1 MTLAILCPG
10 QGHQH
15 PGMFALF
22 EHDSNART
30 VLDDAA
36 SALGADPRAWLREPG
51 ALHRNRIAQPL
62 ICVVQLAAWRA
73 LRDRLPRVSAFAGY
87 SVGEL
92 ASYGCAD
99 ALDTPDLCRLAQA
112 RARMMD
118 DANRADPGKLLALH
132 GVGIQEL
139 TALCAGRDAWP
150 AIVLDDTSFVVGGRV
165 DAIDALAD
173 AARAQGARVHCLSVD
188 VPSHTPLLAG
198 AIAPFRAALE
208 ASRLRNP
215 SIPVF
220 AGIGAS
226 LVTRRS
232 RAIDVLSRQLAQPI
246 EWARVMQALRE
257 RGCRVFLELPPGNA
271 LSRMMRER
279 FADVEARAVDD
290 FRSLDGIA
298 AWAQSRLA

>member
-15 PGMFALF
+15 PGMLGLF
-22 EHDSNART
+22 EHDSNAHA

-36 SALGADPRAWLREPG
+36 DALGADPRAWLREPG
-51 ALHRNRIAQPL
+51 TIHRNRIAQPL
-62 ICVVQLAAWRA
+62 ICVAQLAAWRA
-73 LRDRLPRVSAFAGY
+73 LRDRLPRVSAIAGY

-92 ASYGCAD
+92 ASYACAG
-99 ALDTPDLCRLAQA
+99 ALDAPDLCRLAQA

-118 DANRADPGKLLALH
+118 EANRGDPGKLLAVH
-132 GVGIQEL
+132 GVGIQAL
-139 TALCAGRDAWP
+139 AALCAGRDAWP
-150 AIVLDDTSFVVGGRV
+150 AIIVDERSFVVGGRV
-165 DAIDALAD
+165 DAIDALEK
-173 AARAQGARVHCLSVD
+173 AAHAHGARVQCLSVG
-188 VPSHTPLLAG
+188 VASHTPLIAG

-208 ASRLRNP
+208 ASRLRDP
-215 SIPVF
+215 SIPVY
-220 AGIGAS
+220 AGIDAS

-232 RAIDVLSRQLAQPI
+232 DAINVLSRQLAQRI

-257 RGCRVFLELPPGNA
+257 RGCRVFVELPPGNA

-298 AWAQSRLA
+298 SWAQCRLA

>member
-15 PGMFALF
+15 SGMLGLF
-22 EHDSNART
+22 EHDSNARA
-30 VLDDAA
+30 VLDDATD
-36 SALGADPRAWLREPG
+36 ALGADPRAWLREP
-51 ALHRNRIAQPL
+51 AAIHRNRIAQPL
-62 ICVVQLAAWRA
+62 ICVVQVAAWRA

-150 AIVLDDTSFVVGGRV
+150 AIVLGDTAFVVGGRV
-165 DAIDALAD
+165 DAVDELAQM
-173 AARAQGARVHCLSVD
+173 ARAHGARVQCLSVG
-188 VPSHTPLLAG
+188 VASHTVLLAS
-198 AIAPFRAALE
+198 AVAPFRAALE
-208 ASRLRNP
+208 ASHLRNP
-215 SIPVF
+215 SIPAF
-220 AGIGAS
+220 AGIDAS

-232 RAIDVLSRQLAQPI
+232 GAIDVLSRQLAQRI
-246 EWARVMQALRE
+246 EWTRVLQALHE
-257 RGCRVFLELPPGNA
+257 RGCRVFLELPPGTA
-271 LSRMMRER
+271 LSRMIRNR

-290 FRSLDGIA
+290 FRSLEGIA
-298 AWAQSRLA
+298 TWARSRLA

>member
-15 PGMFALF
+15 PGMLALF

-36 SALGADPRAWLREPG
+36 SELGADPRAWLREP
-51 ALHRNRIAQPL
+51 AAIHRNRIAQPL
-62 ICVVQLAAWRA
+62 ICIAQLAAWRA
-73 LRDRLPRVSAFAGY
+73 LRDRLPRVSAIAGY

-92 ASYGCAD
+92 ASYACAD
-99 ALDTPDLCRLAQA
+99 ALDTPDLCGLAQA

-118 DANRADPGKLLALH
+118 EANRGDPGKLLVLH
-132 GVGIQEL
+132 GIGFQDL

-150 AIVLDDTSFVVGGRV
+150 AIVLGDTSFVVGGRI
-165 DAIDALAD
+165 DAIDALAG
-173 AARAQGARVHCLSVD
+173 AARAQGARVQCLSVD

-215 SIPVF
+215 SIPVY
-220 AGIGAS
+220 AGVDAS

-232 RAIDVLSRQLAQPI
+232 RAIDVLSRQLAQRI
-246 EWARVMQALRE
+246 EWGRVVQVLRE

-271 LSRMMRER
+271 LSRMIRNR

-290 FRSLDGIA
+290 FRSPDGIA